1 MDLHQ
6 QACIDLATPTIQ
18 MVHQVRY
25 IWKEKYLPALI
36 YILEKQLNN
45 EEQGFGISK
54 NCSNMGSGTHQLLG
68 FKKANFS
75 KPQFSE
81 L

>member
-1 MDLHQ
+1 MMDLHQ
-6 QACIDLATPTIQ
+6 QVCIDLATPTIQ

-54 NCSNMGSGTHQLLG
+54 NCSKHGLWHSSAVG
-68 FKKANFS
+68 FQES
-75 KPQFSE
+75 
-81 L
+81 